1 MDLQSLPPSE
11 YKAIQQQIRRF
22 YLYWHKTWDR
32 ERNLAFETFIF
43 AVSLARA
50 MDIPW
55 SAIGRSVGLS
65 REAVRGRYWERIY
78 PSREDI
84 MAYARTADRSDHGV
98 GIRLRELHDL
108 YMDVLIYDTQLFDK
122 VISMRDEGA
131 SWTTIGKALGISRQ
145 AAQQR
150 FAHPE
155 RGAFRRVT
163 ALVAP

>member
-1 MDLQSLPPSE
+1 
-11 YKAIQQQIRRF
+11 
-22 YLYWHKTWDR
+22 
-32 ERNLAFETFIF
+32 
-43 AVSLARA
+43 

-55 SAIGRSVGLS
+55 AKIAPQLNLTRKQT
-65 REAVRGRYWERIY
+65 RGRYWQAIY
-78 PSREDI
+78 PDRADI

-131 SWTTIGKALGISRQ
+131 SWTTIGKSLGISRQ

-163 ALVAP
+163 PLVNV